1 MSHRALLAAVV
12 AALAVAACIRTNA
25 VILDPTAKPY
35 PVVAPDSVRIFAS
48 DKELDTLNYVS
59 IARIEA
65 SGDGEW
71 TNQSKMI
78 EAMREKA
85 GKLGANG
92 LLLPNIHE
100 PGAGAQVA
108 AAVFHTSTT
117 RKGDVLAIRVLGP
130 KAKAQ

>member
-1 MSHRALLAAVV
+1 MSKRTLIAAVLG
-12 AALAVAACIRTNA
+12 ALALTACIKTSA

-35 PVVAPDSVRIFAS
+35 PAVAPDSVRIFAS
-48 DKELDTLNYVS
+48 ESELDTLSYVS

-65 SGDGEW
+65 SGDGQF

-78 EAMREKA
+78 EKMREKA
-85 GKLGANG
+85 GSLGANG
-92 LLLPNIHE
+92 LLLPHIQE

-130 KAKAQ
+130 KGKAP